1 MLTAEQNERITH
13 VGPGTPMGE
22 LMRRY
27 WHPFAAAAELN
38 DKPTKPVRI
47 LGEDLVLYKDKSGT
61 LGLIDRF
68 CPHRRVDLSYGIPE
82 EHGLRCMYHGWMMD
96 ETGQCIEQPFEE
108 TVHANS
114 LPRLRGRTE
123 EGARFKEKVK
133 VVGYPV
139 RELGGLLFTYM
150 GPQPAPLLP
159 NYDILA
165 KKEGVLREAFI
176 AELPCNWVQCM
187 ENSVDPVHLEWLH
200 GVYGAWAAKL
210 EGRRDAVAESL
221 AAYDRHKEIGFDEF
235 ERGIIK
241 RRVYG
246 NTTKESP
253 KWSVGHPL
261 LFPNI
266 LQQGGGG
273 RYFFQFRVPID
284 DTHTWHAELT
294 SYWFPDDVEVP
305 EQETVPY
312 SKIELKRPDG
322 NWRSD
327 DTLAQD
333 HVVWIV
339 QGPIM
344 DRSAE
349 RLGESDRGVI
359 LYRRMLDEQATAVG
373 DGGEPI
379 NIVRDPAKNEMIH
392 VPQEGWGTL
401 GRKSDID
408 EIARYGSKLKPLI
421 VDLLSQTTYEQKQHT
436 TA

>member
-1 MLTAEQNERITH
+1 MLSEHDNQRLTQ

-27 WHPFAAAAELN
+27 WHPIAAAAELN
-38 DKPTKPVRI
+38 EKPTKPIRI
-47 LGEDLVLYKDKSGT
+47 LGEDLVLYKDNSGT

-82 EHGLRCMYHGWMMD
+82 TNGLRCMYHGWMIN

-108 TVHANS
+108 TVR
-114 LPRLRGRTE
+114 PDG
-123 EGARFKEKVK
+123 RFKEKVK
-133 VVGYPV
+133 VPAYPV
-139 RELGGLLFTYM
+139 QQLGGLIFAYL

-165 KKEGVLREAFI
+165 QQQNVLREAFV
-176 AELPCNWVQCM
+176 AELPCNWLQCM

-210 EGRRDAVAESL
+210 ENRRDPVAESL
-221 AAYDRHKEIGFDEF
+221 AAYDRHKEIGFDQTPY
-235 ERGIIK
+235 GITK

-246 NTTKESP
+246 NTTRNSP
-253 KWSVGHPL
+253 KWTVGHPL

-273 RYFFQFRVPID
+273 RYFLQFRVPID
-284 DTHTWHAELT
+284 DTHTYHVELA
-294 SYWFPDDVEVP
+294 SYWFPNDVNVP
-305 EQETVPY
+305 PQTSIPY
-312 SKIELKRPDG
+312 NNINLKRPDG
-322 NWRSD
+322 QWRSD

-333 HVVWIV
+333 HLVWIV

-349 RLGESDRGVI
+349 RLGESDRGLI
-359 LYRRMLDEQATAVG
+359 LYRKMLDEQATALA
-373 DGGEPI
+373 DGAEPI
-379 NIVRDPAKNEMIH
+379 NILRNPNHNNLIH
-392 VPQEGWGTL
+392 IPQEGWGTL
-401 GRKSDID
+401 SRSSNID

-421 VDLLSQTTYEQKQHT
+421 QQLLSQTTY
-436 TA
+436 TAKEPLTA